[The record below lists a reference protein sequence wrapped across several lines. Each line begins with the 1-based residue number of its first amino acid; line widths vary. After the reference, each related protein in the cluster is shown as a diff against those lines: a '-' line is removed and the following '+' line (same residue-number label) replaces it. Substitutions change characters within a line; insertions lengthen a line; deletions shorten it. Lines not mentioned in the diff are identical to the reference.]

1 MINLKIITTKENL
14 LYGIQTVQ
22 KAIST
27 KNTIPIL
34 SGILLKAKDNRL
46 FFSATDLEI
55 GIQCSVPVQTLSEGE
70 VVLPARYFSE
80 LVRKLPET
88 KITLEYIPENIEV
101 KINYGDAEV
110 NLKGW
115 PGEEFPVIPK
125 LEGDYSFEI
134 QPILL
139 KNMIKQ
145 TIFAVSIDDTRPIFT
160 GALFH
165 IEEDILNLV
174 TTDTHRLA
182 WRKAKINLL
191 NENKYD
197 LNLIIPSKT
206 LNELARIIKEDE
218 PILVKGDQN
227 QISFQTNETR
237 IISRLIEGK
246 FPNYK
251 QVIPNNYNGLIR
263 VKTKTLQSTLER
275 ASLFVNEKD
284 GTSIVKLVIKD
295 QTLNI
300 SSKSDV
306 GKVDENIPIFFEGQE
321 IEISFNAKYLLD
333 VLKII
338 EEEDLIINLTGS
350 LSPAILQT
358 ANHDNFIYLILPL
371 RTSA

>member
-115 PGEEFPVIPK
+115 PGEEFPVIPE

-284 GTSIVKLVIKD
+284 GTSIVKLVIED